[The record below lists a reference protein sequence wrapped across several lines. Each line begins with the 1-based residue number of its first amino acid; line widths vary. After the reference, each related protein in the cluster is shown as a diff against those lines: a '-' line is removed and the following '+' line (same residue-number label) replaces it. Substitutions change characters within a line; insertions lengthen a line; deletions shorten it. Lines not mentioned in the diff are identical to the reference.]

1 MRVAAGGLVQSAA
14 GVTDQRPAVY
24 KLCAAVYKRG
34 AAAHKV
40 LARWCTHTRYLSIK
54 EICGGAIG
62 CYCCINLGPH
72 RADSILMDTDCSD
85 LG

>member
-34 AAAHKV
+34 A
-40 LARWCTHTRYLSIK
+40 RHTKSSH
-54 EICGGAIG
+54 GGAPIPVTRVSNT
-62 CYCCINLGPH
+62 YAEVQLG
-72 RADSILMDTDCSD
+72 AIVVLT
-85 LG
+85 

>member
-1 MRVAAGGLVQSAA
+1 MQSAA
-14 GVTDQRPAVY
+14 GVTDQRPAVYKLCAAVY

-40 LARWCTHTRYLSIK
+40 LARWCAHTRYLSIK
-54 EICGGAIG
+54 QICGGAIG

>member
-54 EICGGAIG
+54 EICGGAMGVIVV
-62 CYCCINLGPH
+62 L
-72 RADSILMDTDCSD
+72 T
-85 LG
+85 